1 MFQKHFSLPKCFMLC
16 FFFWLK
22 QIAVQG
28 KPNSTASVKLFD
40 VFTSPNGDDWRKEK
54 KLLPKVSYDG
64 SLSLCLILRNPSS
77 SHCL

>member
-1 MFQKHFSLPKCFMLC
+1 MYFMFS
-16 FFFWLK
+16 FFYWLK

-28 KPNSTASVKLFD
+28 KPNSTAHVKLFN

-54 KLLPKVSYDG
+54 ALQLKVDDG
-64 SLSLCLILRNPSS
+64 LLSLCLMLRNPSS